1 VAKGKVVDLDGR
13 LGVLRGTPQE
23 TAGGQVVLELP
34 SGKSCSV
41 PVELLKATEGGY
53 RIALR
58 FRDLEQ
64 GVESDAEEPLVIPIL
79 EERAEIHKRKSAA
92 GKVRIQKVVRE
103 HKQTIDEPLMHEE
116 VEIRRI
122 PVNRMVE
129 EPPTTRLRG
138 GTLVVPVLEEVLVVE
153 KRLMLKEEIE
163 IVKKRITRQEPQ
175 EVRLRSEEV
184 VVTRLEHGE
193 EP

>member
-1 VAKGKVVDLDGR
+1 M
-13 LGVLRGTPQE
+13 
-23 TAGGQVVLELP
+23 VLELP

-41 PVELLKATEGGY
+41 PSELLKATEGGY

-58 FRDLEQ
+58 FQDLEQ
-64 GVESDAEEPLVIPIL
+64 GAESDAEEPLVIPIL
-79 EERAEIHKRKSAA
+79 EERAEIHKRQSAA

-138 GTLVVPVLEEVLVVE
+138 GTLVVPVVEEVLVVE
-153 KRLMLKEEIE
+153 KRLILKEEIE

>member
-1 VAKGKVVDLDGR
+1 
-13 LGVLRGTPQE
+13 
-23 TAGGQVVLELP
+23 VVLELP